1 MKTSTT
7 FGVTFFTRLNS
18 KKTDNA
24 LIFVRITVNGKRSE
38 ISLKRNV
45 SQKLWNKN
53 KGKVKGNTPEARALN
68 NCDHPMKKMNYFVYI
83 LYSKKRSKYYVGQT
97 ADIKKRLKRHNQGL
111 VLSTKSGTPWELILQ
126 IEVSTRSEALILERK
141 IKNRGAKRY
150 LNDNQLGV

>member
-1 MKTSTT
+1 
-7 FGVTFFTRLNS
+7 
-18 KKTDNA
+18 
-24 LIFVRITVNGKRSE
+24 
-38 ISLKRNV
+38 
-45 SQKLWNKN
+45 
-53 KGKVKGNTPEARALN
+53 
-68 NCDHPMKKMNYFVYI
+68 MKKMNYFVYI